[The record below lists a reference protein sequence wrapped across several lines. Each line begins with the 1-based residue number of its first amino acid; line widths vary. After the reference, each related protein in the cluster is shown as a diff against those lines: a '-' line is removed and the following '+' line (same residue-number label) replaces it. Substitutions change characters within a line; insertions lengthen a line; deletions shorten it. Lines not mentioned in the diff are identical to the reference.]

1 MPTGLEEV
9 AAIVGIAVEE
19 VQKKGLR
26 AFLEQELR
34 AIRTEILATCQK
46 YGVRS
51 WEGMNQLIVEDKIEE
66 GTILEDFQRVDH
78 LTAQAK
84 RLQALLERV

>member
-9 AAIVGIAVEE
+9 AAIIGISVEE
-19 VQKKGLR
+19 VQKEGLR
-26 AFLEQELR
+26 AFLEKELG

-51 WEGMNQLIVEDKIEE
+51 WEGMNQLIVDDKIEE
-66 GTILEDFQRVDH
+66 GILLEDFQRIDH
-78 LTAQAK
+78 LTAQSK
-84 RLQALLERV
+84 HLQGLLERV

>member
-1 MPTGLEEV
+1 MPTGVEEV
-9 AAIVGIAVEE
+9 AAIIGISAEE
-19 VQKKGLR
+19 VKKEGLR
-26 AFLEQELR
+26 AFFEKELR

-46 YGVRS
+46 YGMRS

-66 GTILEDFQRVDH
+66 GIILEDFQRVDH
-78 LTAQAK
+78 LAAQAK

>member
-1 MPTGLEEV
+1 MPTALEDV
-9 AAIVGIAVEE
+9 AAIIGISVEE
-19 VQKKGLR
+19 VKKEGLR
-26 AFLEQELR
+26 AFLEKELR

-51 WEGMNQLIVEDKIEE
+51 WEGMNQLLVEDKVEE
-66 GTILEDFQRVDH
+66 GIILNDFQRVDH

-84 RLQALLERV
+84 RLQELLERV